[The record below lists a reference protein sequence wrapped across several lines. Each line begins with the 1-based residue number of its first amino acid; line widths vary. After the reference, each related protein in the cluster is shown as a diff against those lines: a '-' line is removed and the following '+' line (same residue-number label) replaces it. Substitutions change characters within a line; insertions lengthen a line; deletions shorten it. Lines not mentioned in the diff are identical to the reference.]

1 MLRAA
6 IARRWRVACAGS
18 AMLAAA
24 GCTMCPDPFDY
35 AGTVPNGSAPQNDF
49 RARSNGILPI
59 GTAARPF
66 PPVVKASPEQPSPTR
81 PAVAAEPAEDVVRLT
96 AEGPV
101 DGRAAGV
108 GIGERPLGDDA
119 AADGGVSGQPVD
131 EDAAGGA
138 VPAIDGPSAT
148 EVAAETESA
157 PAADGDPP
165 PVESGAW
172 RERQEPRPAAT
183 GQTPRESPG
192 WRSRR

>member
-1 MLRAA
+1 MLQAGM
-6 IARRWRVACAGS
+6 ARRWLMACAGS

-35 AGTVPNGSAPQNDF
+35 AGPVPNGSAPQNDF
-49 RARSNGILPI
+49 RARSNGILPL

-81 PAVAAEPAEDVVRLT
+81 PAVAAEPAEDVVRLA

-101 DGRAAGV
+101 DGRAADA
-108 GIGERPLGDDA
+108 GIEERPLGDDT
-119 AADGGVSGQPVD
+119 AADAGFTDQPV
-131 EDAAGGA
+131 EDAAAGGA
-138 VPAIDGPSAT
+138 EPVIDGPSAT
-148 EVAAETESA
+148 EVAAETDSA
-157 PAADGDPP
+157 PAPDGDPP
-165 PVESGAW
+165 PVESGVW

-183 GQTPRESPG
+183 GQAPRESPG